1 MCVVRRGLQGG
12 SINHG
17 SRDLIELHIT
27 YQLLKV
33 MGYCEVA
40 VVSKKNILMFFFCQ
54 CAGPTCTN
62 NFKKIVFQY
71 YYRSVLVAQEM
82 P

>member
-1 MCVVRRGLQGG
+1 MCVVGRGLQGG

-40 VVSKKNILMFFFCQ
+40 VVLKK
-54 CAGPTCTN
+54 
-62 NFKKIVFQY
+62 KHSYVFSSANVQDLP
-71 YYRSVLVAQEM
+71 VLTTF
-82 P
+82 